1 MRTEDA
7 TRTDGREDHEET
19 ARNGELSVVE
29 AAKAAARQV
38 ADVIAKSPEGVVSV
52 EPVEDG
58 WVVEVEVLEDRHVPS
73 SSDVLAIY
81 EIELDEG
88 GALVAYR
95 RTQRYR
101 RGRGPSGE
109 ER

>member
-1 MRTEDA
+1 MRTEDRA
-7 TRTDGREDHEET
+7 RTDGREDYEEE
-19 ARNGELSVVE
+19 AGNGDLSVVE
-29 AAKAAARQV
+29 AARAGARQL
-38 ADVIAKSPEGVVSV
+38 ADIISRTPEGVVSV

-58 WVVEVEVLEDRHVPS
+58 WIVEVEVLEARHVPS

-81 EIELDEG
+81 EIELDAD

-101 RGRGPSGE
+101 RGKGASRE
-109 ER
+109 EQ

>member
-1 MRTEDA
+1 VRTEEA
-7 TRTDGREDHEET
+7 RTGGREEHEEA
-19 ARNGELSVVE
+19 ARNADLSVVE
-29 AAKAAARQV
+29 AAKAAVRQV
-38 ADVIAKSPEGVVSV
+38 ADVIAKTPEGVVSV

-58 WVVEVEVLEDRHVPS
+58 WVVEVETLEDRHVPS

-81 EIELDEG
+81 EIELDAD